1 MIGKK
6 ILKILV
12 LGFLIGCSDDSSTD
26 NKISLG
32 LEVYNNVCSSC
43 HDLGMGPEL
52 SSSKLKFSEIVYKVT
67 YGGGGMPSFKNI
79 LTENEIET
87 VAYYIFKTK

>member
-12 LGFLIGCSDDSSTD
+12 LGFLINCSDDSSTD

-32 LEVYNNVCSSC
+32 SEVYNNVCSSC

-52 SSSKLKFSEIVYKVT
+52 NSSKLKFSEIVYKVT
-67 YGGGGMPSFKNI
+67 YGGQGGMPSFKNT
-79 LTENEIET
+79 LTENEIES
-87 VAYYIFKTK
+87 VAYYILK